1 MTSLQALTL
10 VKEDNMKVNGTLVNY
25 YFFCKTK
32 LWLHANRI
40 NLEDNSEDVR
50 IGKILH
56 ELQEKKGKKTE
67 INIDNIK
74 IDKLTKE
81 YLVEVKKSD
90 SDPEAVKWQVL
101 LYLYKLKQKGVVK
114 KGKIE
119 FIEKNRQNKKVHY
132 VVLDEV
138 NEKELLEV
146 LEKMSDLI
154 DLPKPPEPKFER
166 HCKKCAYYEYC
177 FI

>member
-1 MTSLQALTL
+1 M
-10 VKEDNMKVNGTLVNY
+10 VNGTLVNY

-50 IGKILH
+50 IGKVLH
-56 ELQEKKGKKTE
+56 EINEEKSKKSE
-67 INIDNIK
+67 ISIDNIK
-74 IDKLTKE
+74 IDKLTRD

-90 SDPEAVKWQVL
+90 SDVEAVKWQVL
-101 LYLYKLKQKGVVK
+101 LYLYKLKQKGVEK

-119 FIEKNRQNKKVHY
+119 FIEKNRQSKKVHI
-132 VVLDEV
+132 VELDEV
-138 NEKELLEV
+138 NQKELLEI
-146 LEKMSDLI
+146 LAQIEELI
-154 DLPKPPEPKFER
+154 NMPQPPQPKLQK